1 MEDKISNG
9 YQLPSMDLL
18 DDYTK
23 YVLDSE
29 LEINPSTNKES
40 VIQILDEY
48 KILCSEAF
56 VPWKIKFP
64 IGEIHIGFP

>member
-1 MEDKISNG
+1 MEDKMNNG

-48 KILCSEAF
+48 KINIPRL
-56 VPWKIKFP
+56 KNL
-64 IGEIHIGFP
+64 